1 MGTHSELGPNRSWK
15 ARMGWNA
22 LRLGLGLFFLIA
34 AGYKLSHQADFW
46 GSVRELWPLHTLPV
60 FMRLALIGMVIA
72 LEFLCGG
79 ALLLGRGT
87 RQGALLALCLLLL
100 FTVLVGPQ
108 FRSCACTLKLRYF
121 VPESLVGFLVRNTVL
136 SLAALALWLRYRRP
150 PAAHS
155 PAAL

>member
-1 MGTHSELGPNRSWK
+1 MGVRSGPLPKRGPI
-15 ARMGWNA
+15 ARTGWIA

-46 GSVRELWPLHTLPV
+46 GSVRELWPLHTMPG
-60 FMRLALIGMVIA
+60 FMRLSLIGMVIA

-79 ALLLGRGT
+79 ALILGRGT

-121 VPESLVGFLVRNTVL
+121 VPESLAGFLLRNTVL

-155 PAAL
+155 PREN